1 MNMYLGPD
9 HLSLIFLSIMNIIKK
24 YLEII
29 LSSFTTQLIRDIYL
43 GNFLLL
49 LIDLIIYKSIMKVD
63 DLAITYNYF
72 KILGQPLKEKY
83 LLQQFC
89 GAF

>member
-1 MNMYLGPD
+1 
-9 HLSLIFLSIMNIIKK
+9 MNIIKK

-63 DLAITYNYF
+63 DQAITYNYF
-72 KILGQPLKEKY
+72 KILGQPLKKKY